1 MIILADILSYGTLL
15 LAILS
20 IVFLYLYRK
29 SIDQLFLPFAVF
41 TCLAFL
47 GDVVIKLV
55 IASGQ
60 HSAVYANCYVLIEF
74 PVFLWMYYTWS
85 SRKNA
90 SLFIALFLVGLFVWA
105 YDNFIFSSITI
116 TTSVYRIYYSMVL
129 IFCSVNQINKII
141 FSDQDNIWKD
151 TIFIVSVVSIV
162 YYSFRAFI
170 ESMFFF
176 QAEMSN
182 QFMRDVYLIM
192 MFVNFFSHLIY
203 TLAILC
209 IPARKEF
216 TLRY

>member
-1 MIILADILSYGTLL
+1 MADILSYGTLL
-15 LAILS
+15 LAIISL
-20 IVFLYLYRK
+20 IFLYRYRK

-41 TCLAFL
+41 TGLAFL

-74 PVFLWMYYTWS
+74 PVFLWIYYTWS

-90 SLFIALFLVGLFVWA
+90 LLFVALFLVGLFIWV

-116 TTSVYRIYYSMVL
+116 TTSVYRIYYSLVL
-129 IFCSVNQINKII
+129 ILCSINQTNKIL
-141 FSDQDNIWKD
+141 FSDHGHLWKN
-151 TIFIVSVVSIV
+151 TMFMVSIVSIV
-162 YYSFRAFI
+162 YYSFRVFI

-216 TLRY
+216 TLQY

>member
-1 MIILADILSYGTLL
+1 MADIFSYGTLF

-41 TCLAFL
+41 TGLAFL
-47 GDVVIKLV
+47 GDVIIKLV

-85 SRKNA
+85 SKKNVLLFVL
-90 SLFIALFLVGLFVWA
+90 LFIIGLLVWI
-105 YDNFIFSSITI
+105 YDNFIYSSITI
-116 TTSVYRIYYSMVL
+116 TTSVYRIYYSIVL
-129 IFCSVNQINKII
+129 IFCSVNQTNKII

-176 QAEMSN
+176 QTEMSN

-209 IPARKEF
+209 IPTRKEF